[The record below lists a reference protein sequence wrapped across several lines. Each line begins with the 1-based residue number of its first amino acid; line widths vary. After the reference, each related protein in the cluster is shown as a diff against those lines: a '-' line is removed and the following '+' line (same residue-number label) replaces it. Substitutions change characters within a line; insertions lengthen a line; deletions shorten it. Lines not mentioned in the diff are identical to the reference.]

1 MTDFN
6 SLRYGFIGLG
16 LIGGSIARAIRR
28 YWPDSYICA
37 YNPSKDSL
45 KEAAESGIINEGR
58 SFEDTAPGHLFP
70 GDLFDECDIIFL
82 CAPVKDN
89 AANLLE
95 IRPHL
100 KPGAILTDIGSTKR
114 DIHEHV
120 AAAGL
125 QKYFVGGH
133 PMTGSERTRFR
144 NSSAA
149 LLENAYYILS
159 PEENAD
165 PRIADTMKAF
175 VEGIHAI
182 PLVVPC
188 RFHDYAVA
196 GISHLPHVIAAS
208 LVNLVK
214 KSDNDSQIMKQIAAG
229 GFKDIT
235 RIASSSPEMWQQ
247 ICLTNKDNIVSL
259 LDDYMDL
266 LGKARDSIASGDR
279 DRLYSLFGDARDYR
293 DSFTET
299 GSGAHNRLHI
309 IHVDIED
316 HPASLAEVVTL
327 LAVNAISIKNIAI
340 THNREYQEGV
350 LRVEF
355 YTDAARQ
362 AAAEILSQRNYVI
375 HLS

>member
-1 MTDFN
+1 MIDFS

-16 LIGGSIARAIRR
+16 LIGGSIAKAIRR

-37 YNPSKDSL
+37 YNPSPDSL
-45 KEAAESGIINEGR
+45 KEALEGGIVNEGR
-58 SFEDTAPGHLFP
+58 SLEDTPQGHLFP
-70 GDLFDECDIIFL
+70 GALFDQCDIIFL
-82 CAPVKDN
+82 CAPVQNN

-120 AAAGL
+120 LATGL
-125 QKYFVGGH
+125 QKHFAGGH
-133 PMTGSERTRFR
+133 PMTGSERTRYR
-144 NSSAA
+144 NSSAT
-149 LLENAYYILS
+149 LLENAYYIIS
-159 PEENAD
+159 PEKEAD
-165 PRIADTMKAF
+165 PSIAETMRAF

-182 PLVVPC
+182 PLIVPC
-188 RFHDYAVA
+188 DFHDYAVA

-208 LVNLVK
+208 LVNLVRE
-214 KSDNDSQIMKQIAAG
+214 SDNDSQIMRLIAAG

-235 RIASSSPEMWQQ
+235 RIASSSPDMWQQ

-259 LDDYMDL
+259 LDDYMEL
-266 LGKARDSIASGDR
+266 LGRARQNIVSGDR
-279 DRLYSLFGDARDYR
+279 AGLYSLFGDAKNYR

-355 YTDAARQ
+355 YTDAARKS
-362 AAAEILSQRNYVI
+362 AADILSQRNYVI